1 MGWNSQT
8 RALWRNAYDRVS
20 ARTIQARGSAIRL
33 LVAIGLMAPAAFMM
47 AGERYDAR
55 RTAEQQRV
63 AGAPNG
69 IPDVANEAWSE
80 EMKQRELAYITAG
93 FARQFDIPLQLAE
106 TIKEAAAEFD
116 IDPQIAFG
124 LVRAESSFRT
134 RAVSPAGA
142 VGLAQ
147 LLPSTARWIAP
158 GTTRADLMNPETNV
172 RVGFKYLR
180 YLVDKY
186 DGDETLALTA
196 YNRGQGTVDRHLRQ
210 GRNPDNGYVEMVLN
224 GKSKRHTALMNQ
236 RFGGRRS

>member
-1 MGWNSQT
+1 MRWIPQAG
-8 RALWRNAYDRVS
+8 ALWRDVFEGAG
-20 ARTIQARGSAIRL
+20 ARLVEARGSAIRL
-33 LVAIGLMAPAAFMM
+33 LVAFGLMAPAALTM

-55 RTAEQQRV
+55 RAAQQEHAREY
-63 AGAPNG
+63 AA
-69 IPDVANEAWSE
+69 DAANEAWSAE
-80 EMKQRELAYITAG
+80 VLQRELAYITAG
-93 FARQFDIPLQLAE
+93 FARQFNIPVQLAE
-106 TIKEAAAEFD
+106 TIRETAESFD

-124 LVRAESSFRT
+124 LIRAESSFRT

-142 VGLAQ
+142 VGLTQ

-186 DGDETLALTA
+186 DGDEKLALTA
-196 YNRGQGTVDRHLRQ
+196 YNRGPGTVDRHLRQ

-236 RFGGRRS
+236 RFGRRS

>member
-1 MGWNSQT
+1 MSWNSEA
-8 RALWRNAYDRVS
+8 RALWRDTMARVG
-20 ARTIQARGSAIRL
+20 AHAERARGSAVRL
-33 LVAIGLMAPAAFMM
+33 LVAFGLMAPAAFMM
-47 AGERYDAR
+47 AGDRYDAR
-55 RTAEQQRV
+55 RAVALQPAATAGNASGV
-63 AGAPNG
+63 
-69 IPDVANEAWSE
+69 DVANAAWTE
-80 EMKQRELAYITAG
+80 EMKERELAYITAG
-93 FARQFDIPLQLAE
+93 FARQFNIPLPLAE
-106 TIKEAAAEFD
+106 TIKDAAVEYD

-186 DGDETLALTA
+186 EGDEKLALTA
-196 YNRGQGTVDRHLRQ
+196 YNRGQGTVDRLLRQ

-224 GKSKRHTALMNQ
+224 GKSQRHTALMNQ
-236 RFGGRRS
+236 RFGRRS